1 MVVHEGEE
9 ERLEVGG
16 EVAAG
21 SAAVGGGGGPMEGE
35 GRGVRVWAAGRGV
48 VCGGEE
54 ERGEEWLAH
63 EGGGVG
69 EWWHFAN
76 DRWARE
82 ELGPH
87 VSVLN
92 DMWCR

>member
-35 GRGVRVWAAGRGV
+35 GRGVRVWAADGWLD
-48 VCGGEE
+48 GEVE
-54 ERGEEWLAH
+54 SWTDG
-63 EGGGVG
+63 
-69 EWWHFAN
+69 
-76 DRWARE
+76 WAPCHR
-82 ELGPH
+82 
-87 VSVLN
+87 S
-92 DMWCR
+92 M

>member
-35 GRGVRVWAAGRGV
+35 GRGVRVWAADHGGRSGVRGRGGGV
-48 VCGGEE
+48 VCGG
-54 ERGEEWLAH
+54 
-63 EGGGVG
+63 
-69 EWWHFAN
+69 
-76 DRWARE
+76 
-82 ELGPH
+82 
-87 VSVLN
+87 
-92 DMWCR
+92 

>member
-35 GRGVRVWAAGRGV
+35 GRGVRVWAADHGGGV
-48 VCGGEE
+48 VCGGE
-54 ERGEEWLAH
+54 
-63 EGGGVG
+63 GGVMCG
-69 EWWHFAN
+69 
-76 DRWARE
+76 
-82 ELGPH
+82 G
-87 VSVLN
+87 
-92 DMWCR
+92 